1 MDLSKLVP
9 VVQRFPHRGLP
20 DVVAAVREEL
30 AAKQVGSQLKPRAR
44 VAIGAGSR
52 GIANLSA
59 IVGATVEHFQD
70 LGLDPFVFP
79 AMGSHGGGTAQGQL
93 DVLAHYGVT
102 ESKVR
107 CPVVSSLD
115 VVELGQTPE
124 GIDTY
129 VDRTAFQSDGIFV
142 VNRVKWH
149 TTFDAPLE
157 SGPMKMTAIGLG
169 KLQGATD
176 YHRHAVRL
184 GFNPVIRSVARH
196 VIASGK
202 VLGGLALLEDAHH
215 DTAKVVALPADRM
228 EQEEEKLLILVRS
241 WMARILFDE
250 VDVLIVDEVGKHIS
264 GVGMDSKVI
273 NRHPYGGVNPW
284 PWAPQILRVYIRD
297 LSPLSYG
304 NAIGIGMAD
313 VISERAYSKVDW
325 KATRVNAMASSNMP
339 AIRTPLRA
347 ETDREALEVLTKVVG
362 RARPRD
368 VTCVWIRNTLEL
380 STVVVTENLLE
391 TAPPGVDRGGGS
403 FKWEFDRDGALVSPF
418 EQGVPALVR

>member
-1 MDLSKLVP
+1 
-9 VVQRFPHRGLP
+9 
-20 DVVAAVREEL
+20 
-30 AAKQVGSQLKPRAR
+30 
-44 VAIGAGSR
+44 
-52 GIANLSA
+52 
-59 IVGATVEHFQD
+59 
-70 LGLDPFVFP
+70 
-79 AMGSHGGGTAQGQL
+79 
-93 DVLAHYGVT
+93 
-102 ESKVR
+102 
-107 CPVVSSLD
+107 VSSLD